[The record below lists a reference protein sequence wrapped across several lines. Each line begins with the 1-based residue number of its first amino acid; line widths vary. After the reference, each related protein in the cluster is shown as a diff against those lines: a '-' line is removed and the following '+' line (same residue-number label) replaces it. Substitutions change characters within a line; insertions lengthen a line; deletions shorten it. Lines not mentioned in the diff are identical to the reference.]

1 MNYQSFAK
9 YIKSYITYI
18 PQIYR
23 LMGLSLVRKKK
34 GGIHKHRNTHTLSKH
49 SLNYF
54 RWLYPKSAPLTPKF
68 SFVVYVKPYGQNNL
82 LGQTH
87 WWLRF
92 YPCGNLQSIWTAN
105 ICMVIFVVF
114 LIGLSKNTILILLM
128 HFDANLHTPM
138 YIFISHLSL
147 MDMMDI
153 FVTVPKMLMDQ
164 NMSVTK
170 ISAPQCGIQM
180 FL

>member
-1 MNYQSFAK
+1 
-9 YIKSYITYI
+9 
-18 PQIYR
+18 
-23 LMGLSLVRKKK
+23 
-34 GGIHKHRNTHTLSKH
+34 
-49 SLNYF
+49 
-54 RWLYPKSAPLTPKF
+54 
-68 SFVVYVKPYGQNNL
+68 
-82 LGQTH
+82 
-87 WWLRF
+87 
-92 YPCGNLQSIWTAN
+92 
-105 ICMVIFVVF
+105 MVIFAVF

-153 FVTVPKMLMDQ
+153 FVTVPKMLMDK